1 MHTWGPQ
8 PAVHTLSTP
17 ALLLLHP
24 LTTNRSH
31 PLATLG
37 SMDPGKRPAQA
48 PDKGSGSGG
57 GGGRKV
63 GKGVAGERL
72 KGTL

>member
-31 PLATLG
+31 PLVTLG
-37 SMDPGKRPAQA
+37 SMDLEKRPAQD
-48 PDKGSGSGG
+48 PDKGSGSG

-72 KGTL
+72 RGTL